1 MKDYYE
7 ILEVNNKA
15 SLDTIKKVFKMQIKK
30 YHPDTVT
37 QEDKAFAENKVI
49 ELNEAYDVL
58 SDEVKRKEYDEKL
71 KSETMPS
78 ENEQLL
84 RNQIEE
90 LKNKLYE
97 KEQIIDHFLGGMDLS
112 EYENSINNIH
122 EKFKYD
128 DIKNYEETDENID
141 KTEYTYNE
149 NPKNLLEKIQNFY
162 NPNRPS
168 KSISEGYIH
177 TFLVYLTKIIG
188 IIIACVCFFLL
199 ISIFTGTNVF
209 EIIYKVFFKK

>member
-1 MKDYYE
+1 MKNYYE

-30 YHPDTVT
+30 YHPDIVA
-37 QEDKAFAENKVI
+37 QEDKAFAENKVK

-58 SDEVKRKEYDEKL
+58 SDKVKRKEYDEKL
-71 KSETMPS
+71 KNESSLSES
-78 ENEQLL
+78 EQLL

-112 EYENSINNIH
+112 EYENSTNNDH

-128 DIKNYEETDENID
+128 DIKNYDEVSEDTNQAD
-141 KTEYTYNE
+141 YTYNN
-149 NPKNLLEKIQNFY
+149 NPKNLFEKIQNFY

-168 KSISEGYIH
+168 KSIAEGYFH
-177 TFLVYLTKIIG
+177 TFLVFLTKIIG
-188 IIIACVCFFLL
+188 IIIACLAFFLL
-199 ISIFTGTNVF
+199 VSIFTGTNVF
-209 EIIYKVFFKK
+209 EIIYRVFFK

>member
-37 QEDKAFAENKVI
+37 QEDKAFAENKVK

-71 KSETMPS
+71 KNEGSLSES
-78 ENEQLL
+78 EQLL
-84 RNQIEE
+84 RKQIEE

-112 EYENSINNIH
+112 EYENSMNNTH

-128 DIKNYEETDENID
+128 DVKNYDEVSEHTDQ
-141 KTEYTYNE
+141 TEYTYHD
-149 NPKNLLEKIQNFY
+149 NPKNTFEKIQNFY

-177 TFLVYLTKIIG
+177 TFLVFITKIIG
-188 IIIACVCFFLL
+188 IIIACLLFFLL
-199 ISIFTGTNVF
+199 VSIFTGTNVF
-209 EIIYKVFFKK
+209 EIIYRVFFK

>member
-37 QEDKAFAENKVI
+37 QENKAFAENKVK
-49 ELNEAYDVL
+49 ELNEAYDIL

-71 KSETMPS
+71 KNEGSLSES
-78 ENEQLL
+78 EQLL
-84 RNQIEE
+84 RKQIEE

-112 EYENSINNIH
+112 EYENSMNNTH

-128 DIKNYEETDENID
+128 DIKNYDEVSEDTDQTD
-141 KTEYTYNE
+141 YTYHDD
-149 NPKNLLEKIQNFY
+149 PKNTFEKIQNFY

-177 TFLVYLTKIIG
+177 TFLVFITKIIG
-188 IIIACVCFFLL
+188 IIIACLLFFLL
-199 ISIFTGTNVF
+199 VSIFTGTNVF
-209 EIIYKVFFKK
+209 EIIYRVFFK